1 MKTPHARIALLASAG
16 ALATLAA
23 IATPGTAFAETGA
36 ASAGA
41 APADAATDTSSH
53 PQDSGP
59 EIIVSGRVISGNADP
74 ISAPVVLTGESLTRD
89 LKPQIGEMLSSL
101 PGVSSTG
108 FAPGVSRPVLRGFDG
123 PRVQVLLDGIGSLDA
138 SSVSADH
145 AVSLDTLN
153 VERIE
158 VLHGPRVLLYA
169 SDPSGGAVNAIDKR
183 IPRAVP
189 DKAFTVDAL
198 GSYGTAANMLNGG
211 IATNVRLASRLV
223 AHFEASYYHSDDL
236 HVGGYVLSPEL
247 RAETLGQASD
257 LADAGDA
264 AGAATLTT
272 QANQKGKIA
281 NSGTEGWTLGG
292 GLAFIDDGGDIGV
305 SVQRLANDYGI
316 PPRPSTDPAATSISL
331 RQTRIDLRAGLNLTG
346 FLKRLEVRGAY
357 GDYEHAEI
365 EDGDIGTQFHNK
377 AVEVRLQ
384 ADQAKRGIWSGSTG
398 VQYSSARL
406 AISGDEALLPDNN
419 TDRFAVFTLQQLEV
433 GRFDLEGAL
442 RYENTQIR
450 TIPSDEHRNFDQ
462 YAAVAGVAWH
472 ATDTLTFS
480 ANYSHG
486 ERATSAEELFVDGL
500 HDATQSYERGNPNF
514 TVEKS
519 NSVEAGLRYNGSA
532 FVGSVTVFG
541 TNFDNF
547 ITAVPTGEVIEDF
560 PVYQY
565 LQAPARFRGVEAEG
579 ALTFARWGDNSLKAD
594 AGVDYT
600 HAKLVNMGPVPRIPP
615 LRTRGGLEFDAPAV
629 TLRGEVEWNAKQ
641 DRVTENENPTSAFTL
656 VNLSA
661 TWRPMGENGPVSLI
675 LAADNLFDVTG
686 RLAASETRDFVP
698 ISGRDVRLT
707 ARFTY

>member
-1 MKTPHARIALLASAG
+1 MTTPQARIALLASAG
-16 ALATLAA
+16 ALATAALLAV
-23 IATPGTAFAETGA
+23 PGTAFAETA
-36 ASAGA
+36 A
-41 APADAATDTSSH
+41 APAAADDSSH
-53 PQDSGP
+53 PQESGP

-74 ISAPVVLTGESLTRD
+74 INAPVVLTGDSLTRD
-89 LKPQIGEMLSSL
+89 LKPQIGEMLASL
-101 PGVSSTG
+101 PGVSSSG

-153 VERIE
+153 IERVE

-169 SDPSGGAVNAIDKR
+169 SDPSGGVVNAVDKR
-183 IPRAVP
+183 IPRQVP

-198 GSYGTAANMLNGG
+198 GSYGTAANMVNGG
-211 IATNVRLASRLV
+211 IAADVRLASRLV
-223 AHFEASYYHSDDL
+223 AHLNASYNHSDDL
-236 HVGGYVLSPEL
+236 NIGGYVLSPEL
-247 RAETLGQASD
+247 RAQTLTQAND
-257 LADAGDA
+257 LAAAGDA
-264 AGAATLTT
+264 VGAATLTA
-272 QANQKGKIA
+272 QANSKGKLT
-281 NSGTEGWTLGG
+281 NSGTEGWTVGG

-316 PPRPSTDPAATSISL
+316 PPRPSTDPDSTSISL
-331 RQTRIDLRAGLNLTG
+331 RQTRVDLRAGLNLTG

-365 EDGDIGTQFHNK
+365 EDGNIGTQFNNK

-384 ADQAKRGIWSGSTG
+384 ADQEKHGIWSGSSG
-398 VQYSSARL
+398 VQYSSSRL
-406 AISGDEALLPDNN
+406 SISGDESLLPDNN
-419 TDRFAVFTLQQLEV
+419 TDRFAVFTLQQFEV
-433 GRFDLEGAL
+433 GHFDLEGAL

-450 TIPSDEHRNFDQ
+450 TIPDGDQRNFDQ
-462 YAAVAGVAWH
+462 YAAVGGVAWH

-480 ANYSHG
+480 ANFSHG
-486 ERATSAEELFVDGL
+486 ERAPSAEELFVDGL
-500 HDATQSYERGNPNF
+500 HDATQSYERGDPNF
-514 TVEKS
+514 TVERS
-519 NSVEAGLRYNGSA
+519 NGVEAGMRYNGGA
-532 FVGSVTVFG
+532 VVGSVTLYG
-541 TNFDNF
+541 INFDNF
-547 ITAVPTGEVIEDF
+547 ITAVPTGEIIQDF

-565 LQAPARFRGVEAEG
+565 IQAPARFRGVEAEG
-579 ALTFARWGDNSLKAD
+579 AVTFARWGDNSLKAD

-600 HAKLVNMGPVPRIPP
+600 HAKLVDMGPVPRIPP
-615 LRTRGGLEFDAPAV
+615 LRTRGGLEFDSPAV
-629 TLRGEVEWNAKQ
+629 TLRSEVEWNAKQ
-641 DRVTENENPTSAFTL
+641 SRVTENENPTSAFTL

-661 TWRPMGENGPVSLI
+661 TWRPLGEHGPLSLI